1 MNNWRVRVGLLVAL
15 SILLMA
21 LPMAA
26 GCATEEPV
34 VEESV
39 LPEIRIGVMGGQ
51 TGPAAAD
58 VVALV
63 EEVEHI
69 FKYMNEV
76 EGGIDGAKLSWRIID
91 NKGTPEGAIIAYKQ
105 LRDSFDPLI
114 YLSVE
119 DYYLLGIKDEIEAD
133 EAVIFTAS
141 AIQPQAFIP
150 AGRFFS
156 LSIPIPDGFAG
167 YVRWVLD
174 NHEGPGVP
182 KIGVLYWGDVP
193 TGAQWQMAQAWAM
206 KQGVEF
212 EAVEYSIRTL
222 DLKPQLMRLRD
233 ADVDYIWMLGVA
245 GNAAVA
251 IGDFLALGMADKIT
265 SFGFNEYVVADSL
278 LAMVGE
284 AAEGFYIYRSSV
296 PYSDGTDAAEL
307 YTKIWQWATNKDKW
321 SDNRMLITLKAAITV
336 SVREAVADVGW
347 ENLNSAAI
355 YDALTGLTEIDTWG
369 NYQGF
374 GYGPTK
380 RVGVSTIKIAQFTK
394 DGTVA
399 VSDAFTLPW
408 TFEGID
414 K

>member
-1 MNNWRVRVGLLVAL
+1 MNNWRVRVGWLVGL

-26 GCATEEPV
+26 GCAGGAPV

-51 TGPAAAD
+51 TGPASAE
-58 VVALV
+58 VIALV
-63 EEVEHI
+63 EELEHI

-76 EGGIDGAKLSWRIID
+76 EGGIDGVKLSWRIVD

-105 LRDSFDPLI
+105 LRDGFDPLI
-114 YLSVE
+114 YFSVE

-156 LSIPIPDGFAG
+156 LTIPIPDGFAG
-167 YVRWVLD
+167 YVQWVLE

-206 KQGVEF
+206 KQGVEL

-251 IGDFLALGMADKIT
+251 VGDFLALGMADKVIT
-265 SFGFNEYVVADSL
+265 FGFNEYVVADHL
-278 LAMVGE
+278 LEMVGE
-284 AAEGFYIYRSSV
+284 AAEGFYVYRSSV
-296 PYSDGTDAAEL
+296 PYSDGTEAAEL

-321 SDNRMLITLKAAITV
+321 SDNRLLITLKAAITE

-374 GYGPTK
+374 GYGPDK
-380 RVGVSTIKIAQFTK
+380 RVGVFEIKIAQFTK
-394 DGTVA
+394 DGTVS
-399 VSDAFTLPW
+399 VSDAITLPR